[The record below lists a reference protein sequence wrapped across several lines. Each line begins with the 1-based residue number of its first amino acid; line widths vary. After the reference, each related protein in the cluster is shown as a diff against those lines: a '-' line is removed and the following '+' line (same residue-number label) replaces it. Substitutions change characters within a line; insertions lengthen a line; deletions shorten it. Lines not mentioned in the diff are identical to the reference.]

1 MEAGLDSLRKL
12 SDKLLSGIL
21 KSDEASVSKRRRLFR
36 FANPKLFS
44 DEAYIIYKVLYSFRE
59 KNLTI
64 DEEFLS
70 LYLMNNRKLITSSK
84 DVINISSY
92 GDIDGDEVSA
102 YTAGVVD
109 YFKRLKNETVVED
122 FDLTFEK
129 YLIEFKRIEMNKAL
143 IDANTILTDSLTIK
157 RRTLSGYEDSVGYI
171 KKRSAEIDGL
181 VDFNNGKGFRTMSD
195 VLQDVQEDGDSEKV
209 SDFHMIDELNEH
221 FGGIYTKMMYLVL
234 APPKAGKSKF
244 CTRMAHQ
251 ALVEYGQNV
260 SVWAVEGGSTAWLAQ
275 LRAIHFDYIYNTD
288 VDITQKKYGVS
299 QGAILKGSL
308 DPELA
313 AFEESSRLDLETNQR
328 YGKVHFIDRP
338 FTVETFLEEIDTSVR
353 ENNSKVLVVDYL
365 QLISSLDNKMS
376 ERERISNA
384 FPRLLKYIKDNGIAA
399 LLPAQ
404 YSQESV
410 KELLKMQDISK
421 ADTRVMGGGSSEMVR
436 TTDFLIS
443 LWATT
448 EDIKNHKMTILPS
461 TARFSSVSDKID
473 LYVDGGNCLFSSIK
487 DE

>member
-1 MEAGLDSLRKL
+1 MSGVESLREL
-12 SDKLLSGIL
+12 SDKLLAGVL
-21 KSDEASVSKRRRLFR
+21 NADEVSVAKRRRLFR
-36 FANPKLFS
+36 FANPKLFTN
-44 DEAYIIYKVLYSFRE
+44 EAYILYKVLYSFRE
-59 KNLTI
+59 KNITI
-64 DEEFLS
+64 DEEFLT
-70 LYLMNNRKLITSSK
+70 LYLMNNRKLLTSSK
-84 DVINISSY
+84 DVINLGSY

-102 YTAGVVD
+102 YTAGVLE
-109 YFKRLKNETVVED
+109 YFKRLKGMTVTED
-122 FDLTFEK
+122 FDLVFEK
-129 YLIEFKRIEMNKAL
+129 YLMEFKRIELNKAL
-143 IDANTILTDSLTIK
+143 INSNTILTDSLTVNRK
-157 RRTLSGYEDSVGYI
+157 LLSGYEDSVGYF

-181 VDFNNGKGFRTMSD
+181 VDFNQGKGFRTMED
-195 VLQDVQEDGDSEKV
+195 ILQEEQDNGDLVKV
-209 SDFHMIDELNEH
+209 SDFHLIDELNEH
-221 FGGIYTKMMYLVL
+221 FGGIYTRMMYLVL

-260 SVWAVEGGSTAWLAQ
+260 TVWAVEGGSTAWLAQ
-275 LRAIHFDYIYNTD
+275 LRAIHFDYMYNTGVD
-288 VDITQKKYGVS
+288 VTQMKFGVS
-299 QGAILKGSL
+299 QGGILKGSL
-308 DPELA
+308 EPELA
-313 AFEESSRLDLETNQR
+313 SLEESSKLDLMSNPN

-353 ENNSKVLVVDYL
+353 ENNSTVLVVDYM
-365 QLISSLDNKMS
+365 QLISSRDSKMS

-410 KELLKMQDISK
+410 KDMLKLNDVSK

-436 TTDFLIS
+436 TTDYLIS

-473 LYVDGGNCLFSSIK
+473 LYVDGASCLFSSIK
-487 DE
+487 DD

>member
-1 MEAGLDSLRKL
+1 MEQDYESLKEL
-12 SDKLLSGIL
+12 SEKLLAGVL
-21 KSDEASVSKRRRLFR
+21 NSDEESVLKRKRLFR

-44 DEAYIIYKVLYSFRE
+44 DEAYILYKVLYSFRE
-59 KNLTI
+59 KGFNI

-70 LYLMNNRKLITSSK
+70 LYLLNNRKLITSSK
-84 DVINISSY
+84 DVINISAY

-102 YTAGVVD
+102 YTAGVVE
-109 YFKRLKNETVVED
+109 YFRKLKNLKVTDD

-129 YLIEFKRIEMNKAL
+129 YLLEFKRIELNRAL
-143 IDANTILTDSLTIK
+143 INANTILTDSLVVNRK
-157 RRTLSGYEDSVGYI
+157 TLSGYEDSVGYF

-181 VDFNNGKGFRTMSD
+181 VDLNNGKGFRTMED
-195 VLQDVQEDGDSEKV
+195 ILQDDKDGGESEKV
-209 SDFHMIDELNEH
+209 SDFHMIEELNNH
-221 FGGIYTKMMYLVL
+221 FGGIYTGMMYLVL

-260 SVWAVEGGSTAWLAQ
+260 TVWAVEGGSSAWLAQ
-275 LRAIHFDYIYNTD
+275 LRAIHFDYVYNTD
-288 VDITQKKYGVS
+288 VDVTQMKFGVS
-299 QGAILKGSL
+299 QGGILKGSL
-308 DPELA
+308 EPELA
-313 AFEESSRLDLETNQR
+313 SLEESSRLDLMSNPR

-338 FTVETFLEEIDTSVR
+338 FMVETFLEELDTSVR
-353 ENNSKVLVVDYL
+353 ENNSKVIVVDYM
-365 QLISSLDNKMS
+365 QLISSKDPRMS
-376 ERERISNA
+376 ERERIANA
-384 FPRLLKYIKDNGIAA
+384 FPRLLRYIKDNGIAA

-404 YSQESV
+404 YSQDSV
-410 KELLKMQDISK
+410 KDLLKMSDITK

-448 EDIKNHKMTILPS
+448 EDIKNHKMVILPS

-473 LYVDGGNCLFSSIK
+473 LYVDGASCLFSSIK
-487 DE
+487 DD

>member
-1 MEAGLDSLRKL
+1 MSGSENLREL
-12 SDKLLSGIL
+12 SDKLLAGVL
-21 KSDEASVSKRRRLFR
+21 NSDEVSVSKRRRLFR
-36 FANPKLFS
+36 FANPKLFT
-44 DEAYIIYKVLYSFRE
+44 DEAYILYKVMYSFRE

-70 LYLMNNRKLITSSK
+70 LYLMNNRKLISSAK

-102 YTAGVVD
+102 YSAGVLE
-109 YFKRLKNETVVED
+109 YFKRLKGITVTED
-122 FDLTFEK
+122 FDLVFEK
-129 YLIEFKRIEMNKAL
+129 YLMEFKRIELNKAL
-143 IDANTILTDSLTIK
+143 INSNTILTDSLTVNRK
-157 RRTLSGYEDSVGYI
+157 LLSGYEDSVGYF

-181 VDFNNGKGFRTMSD
+181 VDFNQGKGFRTMED
-195 VLQDVQEDGDSEKV
+195 ILQEEQEVDNLTKV
-209 SDFHMIDELNEH
+209 SDFHLIDELNEH

-260 SVWAVEGGSTAWLAQ
+260 TVWAVEGGSNAWLAQ
-275 LRAIHFDYIYNTD
+275 LRAIHFDYIYNTGVD
-288 VDITQKKYGVS
+288 VTQMKFGVS
-299 QGAILKGSL
+299 QGSILKGSL

-313 AFEESSRLDLETNQR
+313 ALEESSKLDLMSNPN

-338 FTVETFLEEIDTSVR
+338 FMVETFLEEIDTSVR
-353 ENNSKVLVVDYL
+353 ENNSTVLVLDYM
-365 QLISSLDNKMS
+365 QLISSKDSKMS
-376 ERERISNA
+376 ERERISNSY
-384 FPRLLKYIKDNGIAA
+384 PRLLKYIKDNGVAA

-410 KELLKMQDISK
+410 KELLKMNDVSK

-461 TARFSSVSDKID
+461 TARFSAVSDKVD
-473 LYVDGGNCLFSSIK
+473 LYVDGASCLFSSIK
-487 DE
+487 DD